1 MINLLKTSLFKK
13 HAISNANMQPFG
25 NYLMPIS
32 YSGIIDEYSAVR
44 NNVGIFDV
52 SHMGEFL
59 ISGKKADEFLQYLTV
74 NDISKLKNG
83 KVQYSA
89 MCYEDGGVVD
99 DILIYKNNQN
109 DFMLVVN
116 ASNINKNYE
125 WIKSR
130 IISDVELKDIS
141 KRISLIA
148 LQGPKSTKLLSEI
161 SKDNISN
168 LKYYAFLN
176 DCNIADKKCTVS
188 RTGYTG
194 ELGYEI
200 YADND
205 DISIIWDEL
214 MSRGIAYDILPA
226 GLGCRDVL
234 RLEMGYALYGNDIS
248 DKFNPL
254 ESGLSW
260 ITKTNKN
267 NFIGKD
273 SIIDKNFKRKQIA
286 FEMIDRSI
294 PRSGFPIEFEN
305 TKIGKVTSGTMSPI
319 LKKGIGLGIIDKISL
334 KESDVININIRG
346 KMKSAEIVELPF
358 YKKGSLKF

>member
-13 HAISNANMQPFG
+13 HTILDANMQPFG
-25 NYLMPIS
+25 NYLMPIF
-32 YSGIIDEYSAVR
+32 YSGIIDEYYAVR

-59 ISGKKADEFLQYLTV
+59 ISGEKADEFLPYLTV
-74 NDISKLKNG
+74 NDISKRKNG

-89 MCYEDGGVVD
+89 ICYEDGGVLD
-99 DILIYKNNQN
+99 DILIYKNNYN

-130 IISDVELKDIS
+130 LISDVELQDIS
-141 KRISLIA
+141 KRMSLIA
-148 LQGPKSTKLLSEI
+148 LQGPKSAKLLSAI

-168 LKYYAFLN
+168 LKYYTFLK
-176 DCNIADKKCTVS
+176 DCNIADKKCIIS

-205 DISIIWDEL
+205 DIAIIWDEL
-214 MSRGIAYDILPA
+214 MSGGISYGILPS
-226 GLGCRDVL
+226 GLGCRDIL

-273 SIIDKNFKRKQIA
+273 SIVKKKNKKKQIA
-286 FEMIDRSI
+286 FEMIERSI
-294 PRSGFPIEFEN
+294 PRSGFPIEFKN
-305 TKIGKVTSGTMSPI
+305 TVIGKVTSGTISPM
-319 LKKGIGLGIIDKISL
+319 LKKSIGLGIIDKISL

-346 KMKSAEIVELPF
+346 KMKSAKIVELPF
-358 YKKGSLKF
+358 YKQGSLKF